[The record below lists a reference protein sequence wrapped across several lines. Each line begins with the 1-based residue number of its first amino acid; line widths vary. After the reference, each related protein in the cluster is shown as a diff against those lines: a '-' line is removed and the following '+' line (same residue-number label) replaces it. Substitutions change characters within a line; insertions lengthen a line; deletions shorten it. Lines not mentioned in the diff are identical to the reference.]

1 MIYNDNMNFGAK
13 NKEIWLLIAIGTV
26 MFFVYSYLP
35 LSQINWQKQNNV
47 DLSLRFNT
55 PDEVLNY
62 YFSSQYANNGQLYY
76 LEPLNTSLDRVVFPR
91 WALVVQDKITPGSFL
106 GLDLIYGTLG
116 QIFTKNVIP
125 FLTPLFTILG
135 LIFFYLLIKIFF
147 DKKIAFISA
156 LLMSVFPG
164 FWYYASRTMFNNVLF
179 LSLFLGG
186 LYFFIRLFYVN
197 QQKSEVTLHFGNQNF
212 KSVPRNSLF
221 IILNSFLAGLFFG
234 LALIT
239 RTSEIAWVAL
249 MLLVILIFYRKNIKS
264 LWPYLLISLM
274 VAICCLAPVLHQNKI
289 LYGGY
294 FSTGYPLTTVSS
306 NLETNSVQTISF
318 LQAILLPFGLN
329 LKNIFFVVYN
339 YIFKLFWPWFI
350 LIISG
355 LLMFIKSSK
364 TKEQKLYI
372 YLTLVISYLLLYYGS
387 WVFRDSPISNLIS
400 IGSSYV
406 RYFLPLYIFS
416 LPLIAYLLVKV
427 WQWQKLTKIL
437 KIFLF
442 IPIIYYLL
450 FIIYYSVFV
459 GPESL
464 PAVKKNLI
472 TYNIQAKSILEV
484 VPENAILLLDN
495 SADKIVFPELKHIIV
510 PQGGV
515 EYEPLRKALR
525 LSQKKNIYYFHN
537 KVSDSPKYLNQ
548 TKFNPENLEI
558 YEGQNIEGGGVLYKI
573 KLLIFND

>member
-1 MIYNDNMNFGAK
+1 MNFGAK

>member
-125 FLTPLFTILG
+125 FLTPFFAVFG
-135 LIFFYLLIKIFF
+135 VIFFYLLIKIFF

-156 LLMSVFPG
+156 ILMFIYPG

-558 YEGQNIEGGGVLYKI
+558 YEGQNIEGGGVIYKI

>member
-1 MIYNDNMNFGAK
+1 MIYNDNMNFFVK
-13 NKEIWLLIAIGTV
+13 NKEIWLLIAIGIV

-62 YFSSQYANNGQLYY
+62 YFSSQYTRTDQLYY
-76 LEPLNTSLDRVVFPR
+76 LEPLNISMDRVVFPR

-116 QIFTKNVIP
+116 KIFTKNVIP
-125 FLTPLFTILG
+125 FLTPFFAILG
-135 LIFFYLLIKIFF
+135 VLFFYLLIKIFF

-156 LLMSVFPG
+156 FLMFIFPG
-164 FWYYASRTMFNNVLF
+164 LWYYASRTMFNNVLF

-249 MLLVILIFYRKNIKS
+249 MLLVILIFYRKKIKI
-264 LWPYLLISLM
+264 LWPYFLISL
-274 VAICCLAPVLHQNKI
+274 VLFMSCFLSVLYQNKI
-289 LYGGY
+289 LYGNY
-294 FSTGYPLTTVSS
+294 FSTGYPLSTASA
-306 NLETNSVQTISF
+306 NLETGEIKSISPV
-318 LQAILLPFGLN
+318 QAIFLPFGFN
-329 LKNIFFVVYN
+329 LKNIFYVIYN

-350 LIISG
+350 LVVVG
-355 LLMFIKSSK
+355 FWEFIKSPK
-364 TKEQKLYI
+364 TKEQKFYF
-372 YLTLVISYLLLYYGS
+372 YLTLAIGYLIFYYGS
-387 WVFRDSPISNLIS
+387 WVFHDSSISNLIS

-406 RYFLPLYIFS
+406 RYFLPLYVFS
-416 LPLIAYLLVKV
+416 LPFIAYLLVKV
-427 WQWQKLTKIL
+427 WQWQKMTKIL

-442 IPIIYYLL
+442 IPIIYYLSL
-450 FIIYYSVFV
+450 VTYYTIFS

-464 PAVKKNLI
+464 PAVKNNLI
-472 TYNIQAKSILEV
+472 AYNVQAQSILEI
-484 VPENAILLLDN
+484 VPEDALILLDE

-510 PQGGV
+510 PQNGV
-515 EYEPLRKALR
+515 EYAPLRKALR
-525 LSQKKNIYYFHN
+525 LSQEKNVYYFHN
-537 KVSDSPKYLNQ
+537 KATDSLDFLNQ

-558 YEGQNIEGGGVLYKI
+558 YEGQNIEGGGVIYKI